1 MHAMAE
7 WYMRGEQ
14 YDQAKLSRIL
24 DVAQDLKVSFAK
36 HRHYFLSGVL
46 CRLAHLVTKAKLSL
60 DVTHLARIAKKQN
73 NRAACFVHVL

>member
-24 DVAQDLKVSFAK
+24 DVAQDLKVSFEW
-36 HRHYFLSGVL
+36 
-46 CRLAHLVTKAKLSL
+46 
-60 DVTHLARIAKKQN
+60 QN
-73 NRAACFVHVL
+73 NTLLMIKK

>member
-24 DVAQDLKVSFAK
+24 DVAQDLKVSLEGQSNTLFIDDK
-36 HRHYFLSGVL
+36 NSKCLRNKSYVTLS
-46 CRLAHLVTKAKLSL
+46 
-60 DVTHLARIAKKQN
+60 
-73 NRAACFVHVL
+73 

>member
-24 DVAQDLKVSFAK
+24 DVAQDLKVSLEAQINGFYLLMIK
-36 HRHYFLSGVL
+36 
-46 CRLAHLVTKAKLSL
+46 
-60 DVTHLARIAKKQN
+60 N
-73 NRAACFVHVL
+73 NIFM